1 MKKMMTICLLAAAAA
16 MLAACAKK
24 EEPAAETTKA
34 APVPYETYATVVDEN
49 AQGPGG
55 ISVVDAYKNYP
66 EDKKPAETEAAV
78 QVRYFYVGKD
88 GIHGD
93 FDVIEGKTECTAE
106 DLIALLEDDGVL
118 TEGSAVI
125 SYDSK
130 NGGEA
135 EIELSAMDPVFDY
148 VTPEDL
154 SQAIANTL
162 CENLDLDQVTIKVG
176 DKIYGPL
183 KFKK

>member
-34 APVPYETYATVVDEN
+34 APIPYETYATVVDEN

-55 ISVVDAYKNYP
+55 ISIVDAYNDYP

>member
-55 ISVVDAYKNYP
+55 ISVVDAYNNYP
-66 EDKKPAETEAAV
+66 EDKKSVETEAAV
-78 QVRYFYVGKD
+78 QVRYYYVAKD

-93 FDVIEGKTECTAE
+93 FDLIEGKTACTAE
-106 DLIALLEDDGVL
+106 DLIALLENDGVL

-130 NGGEA
+130 NGSEA
-135 EIELSAMDPVFDY
+135 EIELSAMDPVFQY

-162 CENLDLDQVTIKVG
+162 CENLNLDQVTIKVG